1 MNKESYITLVETQS
15 DAVFRYIL
23 RCTNERET
31 AHDIVQE
38 SFEKIWI
45 KRHEIHDE
53 TAKAYLFQTAT
64 NIMRNQFA
72 KHKTQRQ
79 FAQSEL
85 FTAQKSWN
93 NTSQVDEKELLEKT
107 FQTLSDEQKQIILL
121 RDYEGYSYAEIAEIM
136 HLSEA
141 QVKVNLFR
149 SRVKL
154 KNAITKIEAL

>member
-1 MNKESYITLVETQS
+1 MNKDNFIKLVETQS

-45 KRHEIHDE
+45 KRDEIHDE

-64 NIMRNQFA
+64 NIMRNVFA
-72 KHKTQRQ
+72 KHKIQRQ
-79 FAQSEL
+79 YAQNAI

-93 NTSQVDEKELLEKT
+93 NTAHLDEKELLEKT
-107 FQTLSDEQKQIILL
+107 FQTLADEQKQILLL

-136 HLSEA
+136 QFSEA
-141 QVKVNLFR
+141 QVKVYLFR